1 VLIKECEKYL
11 KMYNEN
17 EKKLETIEK

>member
-1 VLIKECEKYL
+1 LIKECEKYL